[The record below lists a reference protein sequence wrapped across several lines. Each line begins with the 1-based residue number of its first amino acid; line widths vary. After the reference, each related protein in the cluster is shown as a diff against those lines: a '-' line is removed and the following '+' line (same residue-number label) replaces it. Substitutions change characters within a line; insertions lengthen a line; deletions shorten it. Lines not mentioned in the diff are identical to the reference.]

1 MIRKLLMVV
10 LMTVTFAATVKAD
23 ALGYTKQHPL
33 NFGIDMDYP
42 PLEFLDEMGRPH
54 GYDVEFTK
62 ELMSRLDI
70 PFTYSPNT
78 WAEISGDVLNGRVDL
93 AMMVFS
99 TYRKDSTNYSRA
111 VFRLYY
117 QIVYRKNRSG
127 ERFDVR
133 NLGGKTVA
141 YMASR
146 PITDTLTRI
155 GANVQIV
162 ENLPQAFKDLSAG
175 QYDAVICFRYQA
187 KYIIQTYGFKDLHTE
202 DMSLTPREYCY
213 VSHNKELIDAI
224 NDELDKMENE
234 GIIERIY
241 GDSIITFGSR
251 EIPQWVWYVMGGLVF
266 VFLLLV
272 IYQQSRYQRRLRREV
287 ERAQRSE
294 RMKTVFLGNVSHALR
309 TPLNSIIG
317 FSDMLRHDDGQL
329 ADEDRQEMLGLIN
342 SNGEQLLHFI
352 EELLELS
359 NIEGNG
365 LLFQRSEVNIE
376 NVMNEFAD
384 AVRPNLH
391 EGVTLQVKG
400 YGGRAMIDTNLL
412 RYVVIHLLNNSVE
425 YTTQGGIVLK
435 FNEERLG
442 LYVEVRDTGMGI
454 PEDLREKLFSL
465 LTEEKASVQNT
476 IPGLGLNICKAIV
489 ERTGGQIGAE
499 SPKEGGTVVWFWI
512 PCQII
517 H

>member
-1 MIRKLLMVV
+1 MVV

-23 ALGYTKQHPL
+23 ALGYTEQHPL

-42 PLEFLDEMGRPH
+42 PLEFLDEVGRPH

-146 PITDTLTRI
+146 PITDTLTRV

-241 GDSIITFGSR
+241 GDSITTFGSC
-251 EIPQWVWYVMGGLVF
+251 ENPQWVWYVMGGLVF

-287 ERAQRSE
+287 ERARRSE

-359 NIEGNG
+359 NIEGKNQ
-365 LLFQRSEVNIE
+365 LFERSEVDLGQ
-376 NVMNEFAD
+376 VMAEYAE
-384 AVRPNLH
+384 AVRPDLHDGVNLK
-391 EGVTLQVKG
+391 VKG
-400 YGGRAMIDTNLL
+400 HGGKVVVDPNLL
-412 RYVVIHLLNNSVE
+412 RYIVIHLLNNAVE
-425 YTTQGGIVLK
+425 YTHEGEITLK
-435 FNEERLG
+435 YGEERQG
-442 LYVEVRDTGMGI
+442 FYVEVRDTGTGI
-454 PEDLREKLFSL
+454 PEDLKKNLFSL
-465 LTEEKASVQNT
+465 LTEEKTFVQSSM
-476 IPGLGLNICKAIV
+476 PGLGLSICKAII
-489 ERTGGQIGAE
+489 ERTGGQMGTE
-499 SPKEGGTVVWFWI
+499 SPKEGGTVVWFWTPREI
-512 PCQII
+512 R